1 MKFCAIIVDDREE
14 IAKEAIERHRPFLPA
29 KTDIFHIKPPY
40 EGGIYSL
47 KSARDYNS
55 VLTHPAFWSGC
66 RYDRVLI
73 FQHDSGLL
81 RQGIENFLQYDY
93 IGAPIKH
100 MPGYMN
106 GGLSIRNP
114 KLMHLICVNS
124 PYRGMELDGNEDI
137 YFVNHLRE
145 MGANLPDLETAKQFS
160 VETIFNMGSLGY
172 HAMDK
177 YLSHEQVNQILKQY
191 N

>member
-1 MKFCAIIVDDREE
+1 MKFCAIIVDDRESV
-14 IAKEAIERHRPFLPA
+14 AKEAIERHKPYLPA
-29 KTDIFHIKPPY
+29 KTEIFHVRPPY
-40 EGGIYSL
+40 ASGIYSL

-55 VLTHPAFWSGC
+55 VLTNPAFWSGC

-81 RQGIENFLQYDY
+81 RQGIEEFLEWDY

-100 MPGYMN
+100 MAGYMN

-114 KLMHLICVNS
+114 KLMHLICNEF
-124 PYRGMELDGNEDI
+124 PYNGQINEDC
-137 YFVNHLRE
+137 YFVEHLRK
-145 MGANLPDLETAKQFS
+145 MGANIPDLETAKKFS

-177 YLSHEQVNQILKQY
+177 YLTIDEINLIMTQY
-191 N
+191 DN